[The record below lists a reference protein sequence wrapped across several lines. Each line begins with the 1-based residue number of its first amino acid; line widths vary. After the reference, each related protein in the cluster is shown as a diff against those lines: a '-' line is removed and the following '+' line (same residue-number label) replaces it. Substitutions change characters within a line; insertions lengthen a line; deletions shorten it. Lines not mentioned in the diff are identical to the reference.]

1 MPIQYADGSNSSSG
15 RIVQMQTAE
24 LRTSIQSTAVDVDV
38 LAKAI
43 TPKAAANYIMLF
55 AMTGCMSN
63 VQHCGLH
70 LYRDSTKLT
79 VSASGTTGNY
89 VSPASFDNNNYGSN
103 GNAAYGEVSLMHI
116 DHPNTTSQ
124 VTYKIVFNQLG
135 GGGYNLYI
143 NRSPSQYMGSMT
155 RLILMEIAV

>member
-24 LRTSIQSTAVDVDV
+24 LRTSIQSTALEFDV

-43 TPKAAANYIMLF
+43 TPKAAANYIIMF
-55 AMTGCMSN
+55 AMTGTMSN
-63 VQHCGLH
+63 QNHCGVAF
-70 LYRDSTKLT
+70 YRDSTKLT
-79 VSASGTTGNY
+79 VASGGSTGNWI
-89 VSPASFDNNNYGSN
+89 SSAAFDNNNYGSN
-103 GNAAYGEVSLMHI
+103 GNASYGETTLMHI
-116 DHPNTTSQ
+116 DHPDTTNQ
-124 VTYKIVFNQLG
+124 VTYKIVFRQVTGNG
-135 GGGYNLYI
+135 NLYV

>member
-24 LRTSIQSTAVDVDV
+24 LRTSIQSTALEFDV

-43 TPKAAANYIMLF
+43 TPKAAANYIIMF
-55 AMTGCMSN
+55 AMTGTMSN
-63 VQHCGLH
+63 ENHCGVAF
-70 LYRDSTKLT
+70 YRDSTKLT
-79 VSASGTTGNY
+79 VSTGGSTGNWI
-89 VSPASFDNNNYGSN
+89 ATAAFDNNNFGAN
-103 GNAAYGEVSLMHI
+103 GNASYGETTMMHI

-124 VTYKIVFNQLG
+124 VTYKITFAQTG
-135 GGGYNLYI
+135 GNSNLYV
-143 NRSPSQYMGSMT
+143 NRSPSAYQGSMT

>member
-1 MPIQYADGSNSSSG
+1 MAIYYGDGSNSGAG
-15 RIVQMQTAE
+15 RIVQMETAE

-43 TPKAAANYIMLF
+43 TPKSTANYIIIF
-55 AMTGCMSN
+55 GMTGCMSN

-70 LYRDSTKLT
+70 LYRDSSKLT
-79 VSASGTTGNY
+79 VSSDGNSGNFVAPG
-89 VSPASFDNNNYGSN
+89 SFDNNNYGSN
-103 GNAAYGEVSLMHI
+103 GNASYGEVSLMHI

-124 VTYKIVFNQLG
+124 VTYKITFAQTSSG
-135 GGGYNLYI
+135 SSNLYV
-143 NRSPSQYMGSMT
+143 NRSPSQYQGSVT

>member
-24 LRTSIQSTAVDVDV
+24 LRTSIQSTALEFDV

-43 TPKAAANYIMLF
+43 TPKAAANYIIMF
-55 AMTGCMSN
+55 AMTGTMSN
-63 VQHCGLH
+63 QNHCGVAF
-70 LYRDSTKLT
+70 YRDSTKLT
-79 VSASGTTGNY
+79 VSTGGSTGNWI
-89 VSPASFDNNNYGSN
+89 ATAAFDNNNFGAN
-103 GNAAYGEVSLMHI
+103 GNASYGETTMMHI

-124 VTYKIVFNQLG
+124 VTYKITFAQTG
-135 GGGYNLYI
+135 GSSNLYV
-143 NRSPSQYMGSMT
+143 NRSPSQYMASMT